1 MAEKKLPEHFQFW
14 QERGGIPDYVDLLP
28 FKYEY
33 ESSSFRVGSAAIDI
47 HDFDPYTFNSYQLNI
62 RGEGIQLPEIFD
74 HAVLLP
80 NMGAP
85 ITTPVLYEWT
95 HKNPN
100 QLPGATAVMKEVF
113 ASFLSNPDEL
123 PLQDEDGFG
132 FMGFNA
138 HLQENEGLR
147 LQVFGN
153 CACMGPEW
161 PGDLIHGVENEFAE
175 YHLHNADTQAQRVS
189 LYAGLGHLASLAA
202 QRTD

>member
-1 MAEKKLPEHFQFW
+1 MQFCCLIW
-14 QERGGIPDYVDLLP
+14 ELQLLRLFFMNGHTRIPT
-28 FKYEY
+28 
-33 ESSSFRVGSAAIDI
+33 SF
-47 HDFDPYTFNSYQLNI
+47 L
-62 RGEGIQLPEIFD
+62 
-74 HAVLLP
+74 
-80 NMGAP
+80 
-85 ITTPVLYEWT
+85 
-95 HKNPN
+95 
-100 QLPGATAVMKEVF
+100 VF